1 MLDVRLVQSGL
12 QPQHA
17 YLVFLGLAVLF
28 IGIALVIRAIFV
40 RSTHD
45 FLVAGRRI
53 GLGLGV
59 SSVIAS
65 WTWAMAVMMSSA
77 QTYTFGVSGLWW
89 FTIPNGIAVILVI
102 PFGIYLRKHMPHGYT
117 LSQYISVR
125 FPGHKALY
133 NVFIASMLFGC
144 FIMALINLKGTS
156 VVMSN
161 IYGIDWRVVPIIA
174 GIVVIVYVSIGGM
187 WNSAV
192 TAAIQTFLITVP
204 AAVVVVAVFEKVGGP
219 VPVLDAL
226 TKSKAPEF
234 LQWSDPNTAIAF
246 GVTLALGLLSNTVS
260 DQTFWE
266 RIWAVK
272 SKYVGKIFLWGG
284 TWFYG
289 IPICFG
295 LLGLVGAAM
304 GLDVKTQLGGDA
316 AAVGPFVVS
325 HLGLPGWL
333 IILYSIAIMSA
344 CLSTIDAAFIGTSS
358 VVSVDIVKRINPNV
372 SDKKLLAYTRLAVAL
387 VGILAILIILTGVDF
402 VTIVLV
408 TYALKT
414 SVLIPLILAVFWKKT
429 NGQGTLWG
437 IILSIVIGMP
447 IYFTKGEFFGTLT
460 ILLISLIVPL
470 IWSSAKPD
478 TFHESYLRNVQ
489 DLKH

>member
-1 MLDVRLVQSGL
+1 MLDVQLVPSGL
-12 QPQHA
+12 QPLHA

-77 QTYTFGVSGLWW
+77 QAYTFGVSGLWW
-89 FTIPNGIAVILVI
+89 FTIPNGLAVIAVI

-125 FPGHKALY
+125 FPGNKALY

-156 VVMSN
+156 VVMST
-161 IYGIDWRVVPIIA
+161 IYGIDWRVVPIIS

-192 TAAIQTFLITVP
+192 TDTIQTFLITIP

-219 VPVLDAL
+219 GPVFDAISS
-226 TKSKAPEF
+226 SKPPEF
-234 LQWSDPNTAIAF
+234 LQWSDPKTAIAF
-246 GVTLALGLLSNTVS
+246 GITLALGLLSNTVS

-272 SKYVGKIFLWGG
+272 AKYVSRIFLWGG
-284 TWFYG
+284 AWFYG

-295 LLGLVGAAM
+295 LLGLVGVAM
-304 GLDVKTQLGGDA
+304 GLDLKTMGGDA

-325 HLGLPGWL
+325 HLGLSGWL
-333 IILYSIAIMSA
+333 VILYSIAIMAA
-344 CLSTIDAAFIGTSS
+344 CISTLDSAFIGTSS
-358 VVSVDIVKRINPNV
+358 VVSVDIVKRVNPHV
-372 SDKKLLAYTRLAVAL
+372 SDKRLLRYTRLAVGI
-387 VGILAILIILTGVDF
+387 VGILSILVILTGVDF

-414 SVLIPLILAVFWKKT
+414 SVLIPLILAVFWKKVS
-429 NGQGTLWG
+429 GKGVLWG
-437 IILSIVIGMP
+437 IISSIVIGMP
-447 IYFTKGEFFGTLT
+447 IYFAKGEFAGTLS
-460 ILLISLIVPL
+460 ILAISFVVPL
-470 IWSSAKPD
+470 VWTFVQPD
-478 TFHESYLRNVQ
+478 EFDESFLQKLQ
-489 DLKH
+489 DLRH